1 MPLKMTCVIVYN
13 PIAAAIPKWWTF
25 KLLRWM
31 QNLHQSIWGREELRL
46 VIMVTTTFS
55 SDS

>member
-1 MPLKMTCVIVYN
+1 MPLKMTCVILSN

-31 QNLHQSIWGREELRL
+31 QNLHQSIWDREELRM